1 MKKICVL
8 GMLFLLLVGC
18 NEEERLKALEDS
30 GQIPKL
36 ERGDSL
42 AGTDANN
49 NGVRD
54 DIENYINKKYSEPK
68 QRAAV
73 IQTAKAMQKIMS
85 ADTNNIIEVK
95 AINIEIS
102 KAFNCVDTQFTDDS
116 KEVNYFTATKEVE
129 AMTTNTKPRLLA
141 YLAFNKALNG
151 TSWALPEGDT
161 CE

>member
-8 GMLFLLLVGC
+8 GMLFPLLVGC
-18 NEEERLKALEDS
+18 NEEERLKALENS

-36 ERGDSL
+36 ERGDTL

-73 IQTAKAMQKIMS
+73 IQTAKAMQKTLL
-85 ADTNNIIEVK
+85 ADTTNSIDVK
-95 AINIEIS
+95 SVNAEIS
-102 KAFNCVDTQFTDDS
+102 NAFQCVYSRF
-116 KEVNYFTATKEVE
+116 EVSERYVVTKEIE
-129 AMTTNTKPRLLA
+129 AVTTNTKSRLLA

-151 TSWALPEGDT
+151 TSWKKPEGDT